1 MQGMVV
7 AGLSEVGAATGG
19 RGPSPDVPLFLVRF
33 LHFCAVSAISS
44 SSRWL
49 HRFALLIVVWAVL
62 LIWWGAAVTTE
73 NVGLAVP
80 DWPLA
85 FNRVNPEG
93 WWGLLPLLLEHGHRW
108 LATILTG
115 LVMVMFFWATAL
127 ARGSRSAG
135 GRLPLS
141 LSELVA
147 VVVFS
152 VALVVAVAFNQSPRV
167 APADQT
173 VWGWLAM
180 GLGLMCLGWLGWSLW
195 ARRWPLLIRLMAIIW
210 VVIGV
215 QAILGG
221 TRVTALSDALGVF
234 HGSLG
239 QLLFCLLLTVALVT
253 APRWPAPGLMAD
265 ATRHRFL
272 LLSGLFLAAVF
283 VQLTLGAGI
292 RHTQRMIPA
301 ALDVITTGGSFFP
314 PLGRGDLWL
323 IFAHKAWAMVVLIL
337 GVVLAQQAW
346 LGLAAH
352 PGLRR
357 VALAVPVLLAGQIT
371 LGISVLVTMDRFKLP
386 PSTTLV
392 QMKLSPVFWV
402 TNLHV
407 LTGLSLLACAFVLVV
422 KLVAAVPHRG
432 MVADDSGRPTDS
444 PA

>member
-1 MQGMVV
+1 MK
-7 AGLSEVGAATGG
+7 
-19 RGPSPDVPLFLVRF
+19 
-33 LHFCAVSAISS
+33 
-44 SSRWL
+44 WL
-49 HRFALLIVVWAVL
+49 HRFALFIVAWAIL

-93 WWGLLPLLLEHGHRW
+93 WWGMLPLLLEHGHRW

-115 LVMVMFFWATAL
+115 LVMVMFFWVVVATRASGRP
-127 ARGSRSAG
+127 AAG
-135 GRLPLS
+135 PTLPLS
-141 LSELVA
+141 VAELIT
-147 VVVFS
+147 VVLLS

-167 APADQT
+167 VPEAQS
-173 VWGWLAM
+173 VWGWLAV
-180 GLGLMCLGWLGWSLW
+180 GLGLACVAWLSWSL
-195 ARRWPLLIRLMAIIW
+195 AVRRWPLPVRLLSIIW

-221 TRVTALSDALGVF
+221 TRVTALSDVLGVF

-239 QLLFCLLLTVALVT
+239 QVLFCLLLTVALVT
-253 APRWPAPGLMAD
+253 SPRWPGPGLMSQG
-265 ATRHRFL
+265 TRARFL
-272 LLSGLFLAAVF
+272 VLAGVFLGAVAL
-283 VQLTLGAGI
+283 QLTLGAGI

-301 ALDVITTGGSFFP
+301 ALDVLTTGGSFFP
-314 PLGRGDLWL
+314 PADRGDLWL
-323 IFAHKAWAMVVLIL
+323 IFAHKAWALVVLVL
-337 GVVLAQQAW
+337 GLVLAHKAW
-346 LGLAAH
+346 RGLEAH

-357 VALAVPVLLAGQIT
+357 LALAIPALLACQVTLGVAVLL
-371 LGISVLVTMDRFKLP
+371 TMDRFKLP

-407 LTGLSLLACAFVLVV
+407 LTGLALLACAFVLVV
-422 KLVAAVPHRG
+422 KLVAAVPLRG
-432 MVADDSGRPTDS
+432 MVAANAGGEAGV

>member
-1 MQGMVV
+1 
-7 AGLSEVGAATGG
+7 
-19 RGPSPDVPLFLVRF
+19 
-33 LHFCAVSAISS
+33 
-44 SSRWL
+44 
-49 HRFALLIVVWAVL
+49 VL

-115 LVMVMFFWATAL
+115 LVMVLFFWVAVAVGRSD
-127 ARGSRSAG
+127 RGRPRPG
-135 GRLPLS
+135 LPLGVA
-141 LSELVA
+141 ELM
-147 VVVFS
+147 VVVVLS

-167 APADQT
+167 PPGAQS
-173 VWGWLAM
+173 VWGWLAV
-180 GLGLMCLGWLGWSLW
+180 GLGLCCLAWLVWSL
-195 ARRWPLLIRLMAIIW
+195 ASRGWPLLVRLLAIIW

-239 QLLFCLLLTVALVT
+239 QLLFCLLLTVALVSS
-253 APRWPAPGLMAD
+253 PRWPSPGLVAE
-265 ATRHRFL
+265 ATRRRFL
-272 LLSGLFLAAVF
+272 LITGVFLIAVI
-283 VQLTLGAGI
+283 VQLTLGASI

-301 ALDVITTGGSFFP
+301 ALDVLTTGGSFFP
-314 PLGRGDLWL
+314 AAGRGDLWL
-323 IFAHKAWAMVVLIL
+323 IFAHKAWAFVVFAL
-337 GVVLAQQAW
+337 GIMLASSARR
-346 LGLAAH
+346 GLEAH

-357 VALAVPVLLAGQIT
+357 LAFALPVLLCAQIA
-371 LGISVLVTMDRFKLP
+371 LGVSVLMTMDRFKLP
-386 PSTTLV
+386 PATTLV
-392 QMKLSPVFWV
+392 EMKLSPVFWV

-407 LTGLSLLACAFVLVV
+407 LIGLSILACAFVLVV

-432 MVADDSGRPTDS
+432 MVAGESGRRRT
-444 PA
+444 AELA